1 MIPGVALRL
10 VEQVDPSH
18 VGPTQALLQ
27 AAIAEPQPQTMQNAV
42 LKNGL
47 TQVHV
52 MQSILPLRPLA
63 IPGRGTRSV
72 PRMLSATATV
82 LFAQLLPKI
91 SRLERSDVDLKPRS
105 ASIFA
110 ALRGRLAQA

>member
-1 MIPGVALRL
+1 MTPSVALRL

-18 VGPTQALLQ
+18 VGLTQALLQ

-42 LKNGL
+42 LKKGL

-72 PRMLSATATV
+72 PRMLSATSV
-82 LFAQLLPKI
+82 HGN
-91 SRLERSDVDLKPRS
+91 S
-105 ASIFA
+105 AVRPA
-110 ALRGRLAQA
+110 ASKDQSARARRC